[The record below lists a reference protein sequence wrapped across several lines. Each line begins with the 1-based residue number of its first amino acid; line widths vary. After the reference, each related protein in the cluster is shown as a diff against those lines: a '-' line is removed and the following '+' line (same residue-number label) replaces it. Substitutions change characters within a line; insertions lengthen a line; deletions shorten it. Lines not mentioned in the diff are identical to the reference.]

1 MVFPTHAYVAVHGN
15 GEYASCNENNRLLDM
30 MHEVDQGSPVTRL
43 CIHPVGLENR
53 VGQLLGIV
61 YKQITGIAKGKSLQ

>member
-1 MVFPTHAYVAVHGN
+1 
-15 GEYASCNENNRLLDM
+15 M